1 MANYLIRVHLP
12 DRPGALGAVASRIGA
27 VGGDVV
33 SIDILQRD
41 QGLVIDDFGVELG
54 GEDLAELLRSEIL
67 EVDGVMVEAL
77 RLIDG
82 PVPDRHAEILDI
94 ATSLFQQT
102 SPTGVLE
109 YLTDRACESVNASF
123 AAALD
128 PLAPWP
134 TAVAGDVP
142 SDDELRDLA
151 VKLQAAEDAGKR
163 PEVGADSARLPMAG
177 AVLVV
182 GRPDSPFRTRE
193 RTRIATMAELAD
205 HRWRELTSRSNVG

>member
-1 MANYLIRVHLP
+1 VANYLIRVHLP

-33 SIDILQRD
+33 SIDILQRE
-41 QGLVIDDFGVELG
+41 QGSVIDDFGVELA
-54 GEDLAELLRSEIL
+54 GEDLVELLRSEIL

-94 ATSLFQQT
+94 ATSLFHQT

-109 YLTDRACESVNASF
+109 YLTNRACESVNASF

-134 TAVAGDVP
+134 TAVSGDVP
-142 SDDELRDLA
+142 PDDELRDLA
-151 VKLQAAEDAGKR
+151 VTLQAAEDAGER
-163 PEVGADSARLPMAG
+163 PEVGADCVRLPLAG
-177 AVLVV
+177 ALLVV
-182 GRPDSPFRTRE
+182 GRPDMPFRSRE

>member
-1 MANYLIRVHLP
+1 M
-12 DRPGALGAVASRIGA
+12 ASRIGA

-33 SIDILQRD
+33 SIDILQRE
-41 QGLVIDDFGVELG
+41 QGSVIDDFGVELA
-54 GEDLAELLRSEIL
+54 GEDLVELVRSEIL
-67 EVDGVMVEAL
+67 EVDGVTVEGL

-94 ATSLFQQT
+94 ATSLFHQT

-109 YLTDRACESVNASF
+109 YLTNRACESVNASF

-134 TAVAGDVP
+134 TAVSGAVP
-142 SDDELRDLA
+142 PDDELRDLA
-151 VKLQAAEDAGKR
+151 VTLQAAEDAGER
-163 PEVGADSARLPMAG
+163 PEVGADCVRLRMAG
-177 AVLVV
+177 ALLVV
-182 GRPDSPFRTRE
+182 GRPDMPFRRRE

>member
-1 MANYLIRVHLP
+1 MIRVHLP

-33 SIDILQRD
+33 SIDILQRE
-41 QGLVIDDFGVELG
+41 QGSVIDDFGVELA
-54 GEDLAELLRSEIL
+54 GEDLVGLIQSEIL
-67 EVDGVMVEAL
+67 EVDGVTVEAL

-94 ATSLFQQT
+94 ATSLFHQT

-109 YLTDRACESVNASF
+109 YLTNRARESVNASF

-142 SDDELRDLA
+142 PDDELRDLA
-151 VKLQAAEDAGKR
+151 LALQAAEDAGER
-163 PEVGADSARLPMAG
+163 PEVGADSARLQLAG
-177 AVLVV
+177 ALLVV
-182 GRPDSPFRTRE
+182 GRPDMPFRTRE

-205 HRWRELTSRSNVG
+205 HRWRELTSRSNVS

>member
-1 MANYLIRVHLP
+1 MIRVHLP

-205 HRWRELTSRSNVG
+205 HRWRELTLRSNVG

>member
-1 MANYLIRVHLP
+1 M
-12 DRPGALGAVASRIGA
+12 ASRIGA

-41 QGLVIDDFGVELG
+41 QGSVIDDFGVELA
-54 GEDLAELLRSEIL
+54 GEDLVGLLQSEIL
-67 EVDGVMVEAL
+67 EVDGVTVEAL

-82 PVPDRHAEILDI
+82 PVPDRHGEILDI
-94 ATSLFQQT
+94 ATSLFHQT

-109 YLTDRACESVNASF
+109 YLANRARESVNASF

-142 SDDELRDLA
+142 PDDELRDLA
-151 VKLQAAEDAGKR
+151 LTLQAAEDAGER
-163 PEVGADSARLPMAG
+163 PEVGADSARLELAG
-177 AVLVV
+177 ALLVV
-182 GRPDSPFRTRE
+182 GRPDMPFRTRE

-205 HRWRELTSRSNVG
+205 HRWRELTSRSNVS

>member
-1 MANYLIRVHLP
+1 M
-12 DRPGALGAVASRIGA
+12 ASRIGA

-33 SIDILQRD
+33 SIDILQRE
-41 QGLVIDDFGVELG
+41 QGSVIDDFGVELA
-54 GEDLAELLRSEIL
+54 GEDLVELLRSEIL

-94 ATSLFQQT
+94 ATSLFHQT

-109 YLTDRACESVNASF
+109 YLTNRACESVNASF

-134 TAVAGDVP
+134 TAVSGDVP
-142 SDDELRDLA
+142 PDDELRDLA
-151 VKLQAAEDAGKR
+151 VTLQAAEDAGER
-163 PEVGADSARLPMAG
+163 PEVGADCVRLPLAG
-177 AVLVV
+177 ALLVV
-182 GRPDSPFRTRE
+182 GRPDMPFRSRE

>member
-1 MANYLIRVHLP
+1 M
-12 DRPGALGAVASRIGA
+12 ASRIGA

-33 SIDILQRD
+33 SIDILQRE
-41 QGLVIDDFGVELG
+41 QGSVIDDFGVELA
-54 GEDLAELLRSEIL
+54 GEDLVELLRSEIL
-67 EVDGVMVEAL
+67 EVDGVVVEAL

-94 ATSLFQQT
+94 ATSLFHQT

-109 YLTDRACESVNASF
+109 YLTNRACESVNASF

-134 TAVAGDVP
+134 TAVSGAVP
-142 SDDELRDLA
+142 PDDELRDLA
-151 VKLQAAEDAGKR
+151 VTLRAAEDAGER
-163 PEVGADSARLPMAG
+163 PEVGADCARLRLAG
-177 AVLVV
+177 ALLVV
-182 GRPDSPFRTRE
+182 GRPDMPFRRRE

>member
-1 MANYLIRVHLP
+1 
-12 DRPGALGAVASRIGA
+12 LGAVASRIGA

-33 SIDILQRD
+33 SIDILEREK
-41 QGLVIDDFGVELG
+41 GLVIDDFGVELA
-54 GEDLAELLRSEIL
+54 GEDLIELLRSEIL
-67 EVDGVMVEAL
+67 EVDGVRVEAL
-77 RLIDG
+77 RHIEG
-82 PVPDRHAEILDI
+82 PVPDRYAEILDI
-94 ATSLFQQT
+94 ATTLFHQT

-109 YLTDRACESVNASF
+109 YLTNRACESVHAAF

-142 SDDELRDLA
+142 PDDDLRDLA
-151 VKLQAAEDAGKR
+151 VTLQAAEDAGEG
-163 PEVGADSARLPMAG
+163 PEVGADSVHLQLAG

-182 GRPDSPFRTRE
+182 GRPDFPF

-205 HRWRELTSRSNVG
+205 HRWGELTSRSNVG

>member
-33 SIDILQRD
+33 SIDILQRE
-41 QGLVIDDFGVELG
+41 QGSVIDDFGVELA
-54 GEDLAELLRSEIL
+54 GEDLVGLLQSEIL
-67 EVDGVMVEAL
+67 EVDGVTVEAL
-77 RLIDG
+77 RHIDG

-94 ATSLFQQT
+94 ATSLFHQT

-109 YLTDRACESVNASF
+109 YLTNRARESVNASF

-128 PLAPWP
+128 PMAPWP
-134 TAVAGDVP
+134 TAVAGAVP
-142 SDDELRDLA
+142 PDGELRDLA
-151 VKLQAAEDAGKR
+151 LTLQAAEDAGER
-163 PEVGADSARLPMAG
+163 PEVGADSARLELAG
-177 AVLVV
+177 ALLVV
-182 GRPDSPFRTRE
+182 GRPDMPFRTRE

-205 HRWRELTSRSNVG
+205 HRWRELTSRSNVS

>member
-1 MANYLIRVHLP
+1 
-12 DRPGALGAVASRIGA
+12 
-27 VGGDVV
+27 VV
-33 SIDILQRD
+33 SIDILERE
-41 QGLVIDDFGVELG
+41 QGLVIDDFGVELAG
-54 GEDLAELLRSEIL
+54 DDLVELLRSEIL
-67 EVDGVMVEAL
+67 EVDGATVEAL

-94 ATSLFQQT
+94 ATSLFHQT

-109 YLTDRACESVNASF
+109 YLTNRACESVNASF

-142 SDDELRDLA
+142 SDDELRNLA
-151 VKLQAAEDAGKR
+151 LTLQAAEDAGER
-163 PEVGADSARLPMAG
+163 PEVGADSASLPMAG
-177 AVLVV
+177 ALLVV
-182 GRPDSPFRTRE
+182 GRPDNPFRSRE

>member
-1 MANYLIRVHLP
+1 M
-12 DRPGALGAVASRIGA
+12 VA
-27 VGGDVV
+27 
-33 SIDILQRD
+33 IDILEREK
-41 QGLVIDDFGVELG
+41 GLVIDDFGVELA
-54 GEDLAELLRSEIL
+54 GEDLVELLRSEIL
-67 EVDGVMVEAL
+67 EVDGVRVEAL

-94 ATSLFQQT
+94 ATTLFHQR

-109 YLTDRACESVNASF
+109 YLTNRACESVNASF

-142 SDDELRDLA
+142 ADDDLRDLA
-151 VKLQAAEDAGKR
+151 LSLQAAEEAGER
-163 PEVGADSARLPMAG
+163 PDMGADSVRLQQAG

-182 GRPDSPFRTRE
+182 GRAEIPFRMRE

-205 HRWRELTSRSNVG
+205 HRWGELTSRSNVG

>member
-1 MANYLIRVHLP
+1 M
-12 DRPGALGAVASRIGA
+12 ASRIGA

-33 SIDILQRD
+33 SIDILQRE
-41 QGLVIDDFGVELG
+41 QGSVIDDFGVELA
-54 GEDLAELLRSEIL
+54 GEDLVGLLQSEIL
-67 EVDGVMVEAL
+67 EVDGVTVEAL

-94 ATSLFQQT
+94 ATSLFHQT

-109 YLTDRACESVNASF
+109 YLTNRAWESVNASF

-142 SDDELRDLA
+142 PDDELRDLA
-151 VKLQAAEDAGKR
+151 LTLQAAEDAGER
-163 PEVGADSARLPMAG
+163 PEVGADSARLELAG
-177 AVLVV
+177 ALLVV
-182 GRPDSPFRTRE
+182 GRPDMPFRMRE

-205 HRWRELTSRSNVG
+205 HRWRELTSRSNVS

>member
-1 MANYLIRVHLP
+1 MIRVHLP

-205 HRWRELTSRSNVG
+205 HRWRELTSRSNVS